1 MRSKMMKFMTLAV
14 VSMGTVLMASSAAF
28 AGDAAAGKAKAES
41 CVSCHGM
48 GGKSTNPN
56 NPNLAGQKKNYLIK
70 ALKAYRAGERKDPMM
85 NSLTAALTDEDIENI
100 AEYYSSNK

>member
-1 MRSKMMKFMTLAV
+1 MKFMTLAII
-14 VSMGTVLMASSAAF
+14 SMSTALMASSVAM

-48 GGKSTNPN
+48 NGRSTNPN

-70 ALKAYRAGERKDPMM
+70 ALQAYRSGDRKDPMM
-85 NSLTAALTDEDIENI
+85 NTLTGALTDADIENI
-100 AEYYSSNK
+100 AEYYSSVK

>member
-1 MRSKMMKFMTLAV
+1 MKFMTLAII
-14 VSMGTVLMASSAAF
+14 SMGTALMASSVAV

-48 GGKSTNPN
+48 NGRSTNPN

-70 ALKAYRAGERKDPMM
+70 ALQAYRSGDRKDPMM
-85 NSLTAALTDEDIENI
+85 NTLTGALTDADIENI
-100 AEYYSSNK
+100 AEYYSSVK

>member
-1 MRSKMMKFMTLAV
+1 MKLLSVAIVSLGLSV
-14 VSMGTVLMASSAAF
+14 VAAPGAI

-41 CVSCHGM
+41 CVSCHGR

-70 ALKAYRAGERKDPMM
+70 AMKAYKDGSRKDPMM
-85 NSLTAALTDEDIENI
+85 NSLAAGLSDADIENI
-100 AEYYSSNK
+100 AEYFASVK